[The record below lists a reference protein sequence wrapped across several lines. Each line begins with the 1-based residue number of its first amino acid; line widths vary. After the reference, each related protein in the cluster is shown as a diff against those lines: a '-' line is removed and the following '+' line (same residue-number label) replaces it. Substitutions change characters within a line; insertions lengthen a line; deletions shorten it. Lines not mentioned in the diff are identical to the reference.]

1 MRKEQLAKAF
11 EGLQGMLLMEIEDCD
26 RQEQMDGTLEIIRG
40 WGLNRITAGK
50 MEMPNHPRGFT
61 DVHLH
66 FSDNGAEPEF
76 VLGILARDVHSITV
90 GEIVAKG
97 GTIHTQAS
105 ILLKRG
111 HRVKVQLA

>member
-1 MRKEQLAKAF
+1 MRPNQLANAF
-11 EGLQGMLLMEIEDCD
+11 KGLEGMLLMHIDDID
-26 RQEQMDGTLEIIRG
+26 RQAEMDASLTVIRG
-40 WGLNRITAGK
+40 WGLARVVTGK
-50 MEMPNHPRGFT
+50 MEMPGHPQGVT

-90 GEIVAKG
+90 GEVAIEG
-97 GTIHTQAS
+97 GLACTEAS
-105 ILLKRG
+105 ILFKRG